1 MGPWGNVP
9 TGYPTLP
16 NPYGIGAQIDSNG
29 GGGSGLAM
37 TPNTQAGQGAPP
49 IGGPAG
55 AQQNSPPGYMT
66 NPLTQPPTQNGSNG
80 YSPWSLTGEANSR

>member
-1 MGPWGNVP
+1 MGPWGNMP

-16 NPYGIGAQIDSNG
+16 NPYGIGSQMDSNG
-29 GGGSGLAM
+29 GGGSGPAM

-55 AQQNSPPGYMT
+55 AQAMT
-66 NPLTQPPTQNGSNG
+66 NPLTQPPMQNGSNG
-80 YSPWSLTGEANSR
+80 FNPWSLTGEATAR